1 MTALEPQPG
10 LRPRPIHPVRRSGAL
25 LVAALAAALLLPAPP
40 SARAEAGAGREIRPG
55 VPGTALA
62 WGDNTYATL
71 GDGTTAG
78 QSLVPGRVCGSATCT
93 GPLQDA
99 IAVSAGDTHSVAL
112 RADGT
117 VVTWGSNYTGK
128 LGDGT
133 TIDRTTPVQVCAPFT
148 CDGPLTDVVSVSAG
162 YLHTVALRKDGTVV
176 AWGNNLNEQIG
187 DGTGTDRAVPVY
199 VCAVGDCSKPL
210 TDVVAVSAGYVHTLA
225 LRSDG
230 SVVAWGNNGLGQLGN
245 GSTTTSPVPVNVCGT
260 PDCTSYLT
268 GVTALAAGA
277 THSMALRADG
287 TVVAWGYNASGQLG
301 DGTTT
306 DRLGPVPVC
315 AIGAT
320 APCGSLLTGVAG
332 IAAGSDHS
340 LALASGG
347 FVRAWGNNFAGQ
359 LGDGSTTNRSTPVR
373 VCAPGVP
380 TPCGTYLSGVSAVAA
395 GPNAFHSMA
404 VRSNTTAVT
413 WGSNSFGQL
422 GDGTTTNRSKPV
434 QVCAAG
440 QVAPCTRFLDGAAA
454 LSGSSSRHSL
464 GLAVPLADLSL
475 AISAAPEPVPNGT
488 NLTYTVTV
496 HNGGP
501 ATAENVVFT
510 ETLPANARFVSA
522 TPSTGSC
529 TTPPAGSTNSVTC
542 NLGARAGGT
551 DATTTI
557 VVKAVA
563 TSGATVTTT
572 AKVTSTTPDPN
583 PDNNSA
589 TITTPVS

>member
-1 MTALEPQPG
+1 M
-10 LRPRPIHPVRRSGAL
+10 RRSRAL
-25 LVAALAAALLLPAPP
+25 LVGALAAVLLLPGSPG
-40 SARAEAGAGREIRPG
+40 ARAEAAAGRDIRPA

-62 WGDNTYATL
+62 WGDNTSATL

-78 QSLVPGRVCGSATCT
+78 QSLAPGRVCGSASCT
-93 GPLQDA
+93 GALQDA
-99 IAVSAGDTHSVAL
+99 IAVSAGDTQGVAL

-117 VVTWGSNYTGK
+117 VVTWGNNYTGK

-148 CDGPLTDVVSVSAG
+148 CDGPLTDVVAVSAG

-176 AWGNNLNEQIG
+176 AWGNNLNDQIG
-187 DGTGTDRAVPVY
+187 DGTNTDRAVPVY
-199 VCAVGDCSKPL
+199 VCAVGDCSQPL
-210 TDVVAVSAGYVHTLA
+210 SDVVAVSAGYTHTLA
-225 LRSDG
+225 LLSDG
-230 SVVAWGNNGLGQLGN
+230 SVVAWGNNGIGQLGD
-245 GSTTTSPVPVNVCGT
+245 GTTTASPVPVRVCGT

-277 THSMALRADG
+277 SHSMALRADG
-287 TVVAWGYNASGQLG
+287 TVVAWGDNSSGQLG

-306 DRLGPVPVC
+306 NRLGPVPVC

-320 APCGSLLTGVAG
+320 APCASYLNGVTG
-332 IAAGSDHS
+332 IAAGNSHS
-340 LALASGG
+340 LALVSGG
-347 FVRAWGNNFAGQ
+347 FVRAWGYNFSGQ
-359 LGDGSTTNRSTPVR
+359 LGDGTNTNRTTPVR

-395 GPNAFHSMA
+395 GSNAVHSMA
-404 VRSNTTAVT
+404 VRSNSTAVT
-413 WGSNSFGQL
+413 WGYNAYGQL
-422 GDGTTTNRSKPV
+422 GDGTTTSRNKPV
-434 QVCAAG
+434 QVCAVG
-440 QVAPCTRFLDGAAA
+440 QVAPCTRFLDGVTA
-454 LSGSSSRHSL
+454 LSAGTRFSL
-464 GLAVPLADLSL
+464 GLSTPLADLSV
-475 AISAAPEPVPNGT
+475 AISASPEPVPNGT

-496 HNGGP
+496 HNAGP
-501 ATAENVVFT
+501 ATAENVTFT
-510 ETLPANARFVSA
+510 DTLPANARFVSA

-563 TSGATVTTT
+563 TSGGSITTT
-572 AKVTSTTPDPN
+572 AKVSSSTPDPN
-583 PDNNSA
+583 PDNNTA